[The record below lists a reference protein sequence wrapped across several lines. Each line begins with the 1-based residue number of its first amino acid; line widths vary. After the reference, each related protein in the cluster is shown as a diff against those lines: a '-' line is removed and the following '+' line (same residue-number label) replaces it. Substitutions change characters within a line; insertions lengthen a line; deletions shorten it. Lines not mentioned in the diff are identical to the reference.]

1 MTKPST
7 RNWQAGLF
15 GFLKRPSVLP
25 IVGLFL
31 GPLVSWSV
39 FSVSTLK
46 GVPLVL
52 VGGSVTGLIIGLL
65 MALYF
70 RRAETLTLS
79 EVTITVPEFAQMK
92 FAVNSEYRRV
102 AWKLFIETLTRVA
115 TQPLGTEHGSLRE
128 AISSLHRLFTDTR
141 ELLKTM
147 HPSKPTA
154 GITVEVCA
162 VKMLNHEIRPFL
174 SRWHVRLQEFES
186 RHNEMTERDWPDN
199 ATCRKELEALRDRL
213 ISYTRAFG
221 ELGGLKNTESFLA
234 PPNLA
239 NR

>member
-1 MTKPST
+1 MT
-7 RNWQAGLF
+7 RFRHIVRA
-15 GFLKRPSVLP
+15 SVVLTIGA
-25 IVGLFL
+25 IVG
-31 GPLVSWSV
+31 VSVGWLV
-39 FSVSTLK
+39 FSVSILNGK
-46 GVPLVL
+46 SLFL
-52 VGGSVTGLIIGLL
+52 VGGGLIGLVVS
-65 MALYF
+65 ALFVAYTT
-70 RRAETLTLS
+70 RRFGALALS
-79 EVTITVPEFAQMK
+79 EITVSVPEFAEMK

-141 ELLKTM
+141 ELLKTL

-162 VKMLNHEIRPFL
+162 VKMLNQEIRPFL

-186 RHNEMTERDWPDN
+186 RHNKITEADWPDN
-199 ATCRKELEALRDRL
+199 AACRKELEALRDRL

-221 ELGGLKNTESFLA
+221 QLAGLKNTERFLA

-239 NR
+239 NY

>member
-1 MTKPST
+1 MARFRHVVRAS
-7 RNWQAGLF
+7 A
-15 GFLKRPSVLP
+15 VLIIGA
-25 IVGLFL
+25 IVGV
-31 GPLVSWSV
+31 LVGWLV
-39 FSVSTLK
+39 FSVSILK
-46 GVPLVL
+46 GKYLFLVD
-52 VGGSVTGLIIGLL
+52 GGLIGLVVS
-65 MALYF
+65 ALFVAYTT
-70 RRAETLTLS
+70 RRFGALALS
-79 EVTITVPEFAQMK
+79 EITINVPEFAEMK

-115 TQPLGTEHGSLRE
+115 TQPLGTEHGSLGE
-128 AISSLHRLFTDTR
+128 AISSLHHLFTDTR
-141 ELLKTM
+141 ELLKTL

-162 VKMLNHEIRPFL
+162 VKMLNQEIRPFL
-174 SRWHVRLQEFES
+174 SRWHVRLHEFES
-186 RHNEMTERDWPDN
+186 RHNEMAERDWPDD

-221 ELGGLKNTESFLA
+221 ELAGLKNTESFLA

>member
-1 MTKPST
+1 MA
-7 RNWQAGLF
+7 RFRHIVRA
-15 GFLKRPSVLP
+15 SVVLTIGV
-25 IVGLFL
+25 IVGV
-31 GPLVSWSV
+31 LVGWLV
-39 FSVSTLK
+39 FSVSILK
-46 GVPLVL
+46 GKSLFL
-52 VGGSVTGLIIGLL
+52 VGGGLIGLVVS
-65 MALYF
+65 ALFVAYTTKRF
-70 RRAETLTLS
+70 GELALS
-79 EVTITVPEFAQMK
+79 EVTVSVPEFAEMK

-115 TQPLGTEHGSLRE
+115 TQPLRTEHGSLRE

-147 HPSKPTA
+147 HPSKPTT

-162 VKMLNHEIRPFL
+162 VKMLNQEIRPFL

-186 RHNEMTERDWPDN
+186 RHNEMAERDWPDN
-199 ATCRKELEALRDRL
+199 AACRKELEALRDRL
-213 ISYTRAFG
+213 ISYTRTFG
-221 ELGGLKNTESFLA
+221 ELAGLKNTESFLA

>member
-1 MTKPST
+1 MA
-7 RNWQAGLF
+7 RFRHIVRA
-15 GFLKRPSVLP
+15 SVVLTIGA
-25 IVGLFL
+25 IVGV
-31 GPLVSWSV
+31 LVGWLV
-39 FSVSTLK
+39 FSVSILK
-46 GVPLVL
+46 GKSLFL
-52 VGGSVTGLIIGLL
+52 EGGGLIGLVVS
-65 MALYF
+65 ALFVAYTT
-70 RRAETLTLS
+70 RRFGALALS
-79 EVTITVPEFAQMK
+79 EITVSVPEFAEMK

-162 VKMLNHEIRPFL
+162 VKMLNQEIRPFL

-186 RHNEMTERDWPDN
+186 RHNEITEADWPDN
-199 ATCRKELEALRDRL
+199 AACRKELEALRDRL

-221 ELGGLKNTESFLA
+221 ELAGLKNTERFLA

-239 NR
+239 NH

>member
-1 MTKPST
+1 MA
-7 RNWQAGLF
+7 RFRHIVRA
-15 GFLKRPSVLP
+15 SVVL
-25 IVGLFL
+25 IIGAILGVLVGWL
-31 GPLVSWSV
+31 V
-39 FSVSTLK
+39 FSVSILK
-46 GVPLVL
+46 GKYLFL
-52 VGGSVTGLIIGLL
+52 VGGGLIGLVVS
-65 MALYF
+65 ALFVAYTT
-70 RRAETLTLS
+70 RRFGALALS
-79 EVTITVPEFAQMK
+79 EITINVPEFAEMK

-162 VKMLNHEIRPFL
+162 VKMLNQEIRPFL

-186 RHNEMTERDWPDN
+186 RHNEITEADWPDN
-199 ATCRKELEALRDRL
+199 AACRKELEALRDRL

-221 ELGGLKNTESFLA
+221 QLAGLKNTERFLA

-239 NR
+239 NH

>member
-1 MTKPST
+1 MARFRHIVRASI
-7 RNWQAGLF
+7 
-15 GFLKRPSVLP
+15 VLTIGA
-25 IVGLFL
+25 IVG
-31 GPLVSWSV
+31 GLVGWLV
-39 FSVSTLK
+39 FSISILNGK
-46 GVPLVL
+46 SLFL
-52 VGGSVTGLIIGLL
+52 VGGGLIGLVVS
-65 MALYF
+65 ALFVAYTT
-70 RRAETLTLS
+70 RRFGALALS
-79 EVTITVPEFAQMK
+79 EITVSVPEFAEMK

-141 ELLKTM
+141 ELLKTL

-162 VKMLNHEIRPFL
+162 VKMLNQEIRPFL

-186 RHNEMTERDWPDN
+186 RHVEITEADWPDN
-199 ATCRKELEALRDRL
+199 AACRKELEALRDRL

-221 ELGGLKNTESFLA
+221 QLAGLKNTERFLA

-239 NR
+239 NY

>member
-1 MTKPST
+1 MA
-7 RNWQAGLF
+7 RFRHIVRA
-15 GFLKRPSVLP
+15 SVVLTIGA
-25 IVGLFL
+25 IVGV
-31 GPLVSWSV
+31 LVGWLV
-39 FSVSTLK
+39 FSVSILK
-46 GVPLVL
+46 GKSLFL
-52 VGGSVTGLIIGLL
+52 VGGGLIGLVVS
-65 MALYF
+65 ALFVAYTT
-70 RRAETLTLS
+70 RRFGALALS
-79 EVTITVPEFAQMK
+79 EITVSVPEFAEMK

-115 TQPLGTEHGSLRE
+115 TQPLRTEHGSVGE

-162 VKMLNHEIRPFL
+162 VKMLNQEIRPFL

-186 RHNEMTERDWPDN
+186 RHNEVTEEDWPDN
-199 ATCRKELEALRDRL
+199 AACRKELEALRDRL
-213 ISYTRAFG
+213 ISYTRVFG
-221 ELGGLKNTESFLA
+221 ELAGLKNTESFLA